1 MFLTRMVLDT
11 NRPETQ
17 QAVALPETLR
27 PLIRAAADCAPH
39 PYLWR
44 FDRIRNRTYLT
55 IVSIYR
61 PNMYELYDR
70 FGIAGAFPSW
80 QTEDYDEILDLAEEG
95 TVWAFQLCAGTEALP
110 ASEKQVFQRL
120 HDVHLRSGILQRDWL
135 LRQRA
140 EGGFYCDASD
150 VNVLH
155 SGLVTLHPGTPGRAV
170 LFHQIRYGGVLTV
183 TDRARFHRTLT
194 EGLGHGRG
202 FGMGLMTIDYS
213 DGLYHV

>member
-27 PLIRAAADCAPH
+27 PLILAAVDCGSH

-61 PNMYELYDR
+61 PDMYDLYDR
-70 FGIAGAFPSW
+70 YGIAGAFPSW
-80 QTEDYDEILDLAEEG
+80 QTEDYDEVLDLAEDG
-95 TVWAFQLCAGTEALP
+95 TVWAFRLCAGTEALP
-110 ASEKQVFQRL
+110 APEQQVFHRL
-120 HDVHLRSGILQRDWL
+120 HDLKLRSVRLQRDWL

-140 EGGFYCDASD
+140 DAGFCCEPQD

-155 SGLVTLHPGTPGRAV
+155 SNLVTLHPGAPGRAV
-170 LFHQIRYGGVLTV
+170 LFHQVWYSGVLTV
-183 TDRARFHRTLT
+183 TDQERFRRTLT